1 MKQNENLDLFIGGV
15 MAAGI
20 LLFYV
25 VMAIPW
31 IFYEFVEWVDVR
43 RKELK

>member
-1 MKQNENLDLFIGGV
+1 MQLKEKIDLFIGGV

-31 IFYEFVEWVDVR
+31 VFYELLNWREKR
-43 RKELK
+43 LKGE